1 MSTDALSAAD
11 PAARDANDDG
21 DGERPETIWTSYS
34 TRERALLAIGAIA
47 SYLIF
52 STVGRFFRIPEL
64 PNYQA
69 SLLTHPS
76 PIIAVVIT
84 GVTLVACV
92 LLCTIITGRIH
103 FEGGLFCAAVGMLAL
118 STRGGPLR
126 YVLMYANSDGIFVR
140 LAFETVVLFA
150 VIAIGWYVLLILRDN
165 NLLHGEPLRDEDPDA
180 LPMTGLMALG
190 AQVIGMIFLM
200 MLLAQSDKKAQVTW
214 SIVISSFLSTL
225 LAHSLFP
232 ARPSIWFWSG
242 PFVVAL
248 IGYVIAWF
256 GPGPL
261 IGGEVGGF
269 LPQLGRPLPLD
280 YAALGTAGAIMG
292 YWTSRGWQHEREDE
306 PDNPDKVE
314 EALEEPAKS
323 TR

>member
-1 MSTDALSAAD
+1 MSTDAFSAS
-11 PAARDANDDG
+11 PRDADENDDDGG
-21 DGERPETIWTSYS
+21 DRPETIWTSYS
-34 TRERALLAIGAIA
+34 TRERALLAIGAIG
-47 SYLIF
+47 SYIIF
-52 STVGRFFRIPEL
+52 SSVGRFFRIPEL
-64 PNYQA
+64 PHYQA

-76 PIIAVVIT
+76 PIIAVLIT
-84 GVTLVACV
+84 AIALIACV
-92 LLCTIITGRIH
+92 LLCTLITGRIH
-103 FEGGLFCAAVGMLAL
+103 FEGGLFCAAIGMLAL
-118 STRGGPLR
+118 STRGGPMR
-126 YVLMYANSDGIFVR
+126 YVLMYATGDGVFLR

-150 VIAIGWYVLLILRDN
+150 IVAMGWYVLLILRDN

-180 LPMTGLMALG
+180 LPMMGLMALG
-190 AQVIGMIFLM
+190 AQIIGMIFLM
-200 MLLAQSDKKAQVTW
+200 MLLAHSDRKSQVTW
-214 SIVISSFLSTL
+214 SIVISAFLSTL

-242 PFVVAL
+242 PFVVAM
-248 IGYVIAWF
+248 IGYCFAWF

-280 YAALGTAGAIMG
+280 YAALGTAGSIMG
-292 YWTSRGWQHEREDE
+292 YWTSRGWQHEREEE

-314 EALEEPAKS
+314 EALEEPRKT